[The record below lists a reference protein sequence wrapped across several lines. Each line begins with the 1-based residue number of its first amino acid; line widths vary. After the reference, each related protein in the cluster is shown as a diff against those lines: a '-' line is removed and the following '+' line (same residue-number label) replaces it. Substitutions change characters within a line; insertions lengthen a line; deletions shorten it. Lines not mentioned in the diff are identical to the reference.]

1 MFRGAPRELR
11 FTCPMTVEELRGSRL
26 RDPRTVKLLALDDL
40 VRDRWPAPSEAGT
53 YAVLRAFSSRPS
65 PNN

>member
-1 MFRGAPRELR
+1 
-11 FTCPMTVEELRGSRL
+11 MTVEELRGSRL
-26 RDPRTVKLLALDDL
+26 RDPRTVKLVALDDL